1 MKSSIKIR
9 DEEKLLLA
17 LCRLEFSADEL
28 IDLKTLAADIK
39 DWNYLCKLANVHGVA
54 ALAGYNLEKYDL
66 CDGIPENV
74 SAYLTNTRMISL
86 GRNTFNTE
94 TIGEVLKLVNK
105 DRIKTVIL
113 KGLALE
119 NSVYGNSGLRQM
131 SDVDILIDRKEG
143 LRARKI
149 LLNNGFVSLP
159 VKSFFHKF
167 ILSYAGKHLPSLLK
181 NGASVEIHH
190 ELFGGKGKMLSNKLY
205 ETSYEVEIKGE
216 KAWFPEPQL
225 FFLYLI
231 KHLWMHEMTNESQL
245 RLYTD
250 LVVLIDKY
258 DKKILNDELI
268 KYASEAGMAEVLGTH
283 LGSLRDFWGISF
295 EKNLNDLID
304 RYYKE
309 DTVKKFVFFLGSPK
323 ANPHI
328 EKAKFYRQLI
338 GDIPGLHRKFIFILG
353 DIFPSLSF
361 MKKRYDCKSTWKV
374 LLYYPHRLG
383 KILWL
388 FKK

>member
-17 LCRLEFSADEL
+17 LCRLGFSDAELKELKSLAD
-28 IDLKTLAADIK
+28 DIK
-39 DWNYLCKLANVHGVA
+39 DWDYLSKLANAHGVA

-66 CDGIPENV
+66 CGRIPENV
-74 SAYLTNTRMISL
+74 SAYFRNTRLISL

-94 TIGEVLKLVNK
+94 TIGEVLNLLNK
-105 DRIKTVIL
+105 DKIKTIIL

-131 SDVDILIDRKEG
+131 SDVDILIDRNEG
-143 LRARKI
+143 LRAREI
-149 LLNNGFVSLP
+149 LLNNGYVSIP
-159 VKSFFHKF
+159 VKSLFHKF

-181 NGASVEIHH
+181 KGASVEIHH
-190 ELFGGKGKMLSNKLY
+190 ELFGGKGKILTRKLY
-205 ETSYEVEIKGE
+205 ETSYEVEVRGE

-258 DKKILNDELI
+258 DRKILNDELI
-268 KYASEAGMAEVLGTH
+268 RYASEAGLEEILGTH
-283 LGSLRDFWGISF
+283 LGSLRDFWGIPF
-295 EKNLNDLID
+295 DKNLNDLID
-304 RYYKE
+304 LYYRQ
-309 DTVKKFVFFLGSPK
+309 DSVNKFVFFLGSPK
-323 ANPHI
+323 DNPHV

-338 GDIPGLHRKFIFILG
+338 GDIPGLHRKIIFFLG

-361 MKKRYDCKSTWKV
+361 MKKRYGCNKTWKV

-388 FKK
+388 FRK